1 MKSLEIT
8 KMSNEIIYN
17 NLTYYYKNQKLAPI
31 NFIGFRGLM
40 HIYSHIKSDE
50 SSREEIEKDQ
60 KILNWN

>member
-8 KMSNEIIYN
+8 KISNEIIYN

-40 HIYSHIKSDE
+40 P
-50 SSREEIEKDQ
+50 SREKIEKDQ
-60 KILNWN
+60 KILN